1 MLLVFLWAERADD
14 VAVSDGLSFWHRGE
28 RGEFDGVRLFDVAY
42 SLCEASEFIYKAV
55 HPDVSVF
62 IRFDQVPKF

>member
-28 RGEFDGVRLFDVAY
+28 RDKFDGVSLLDVAY
-42 SLCEASEFIYKAV
+42 SLREASELICEAV
-55 HPDVSVF
+55 HPDITVF
-62 IRFDQVPKF
+62 IHFDQVPEF